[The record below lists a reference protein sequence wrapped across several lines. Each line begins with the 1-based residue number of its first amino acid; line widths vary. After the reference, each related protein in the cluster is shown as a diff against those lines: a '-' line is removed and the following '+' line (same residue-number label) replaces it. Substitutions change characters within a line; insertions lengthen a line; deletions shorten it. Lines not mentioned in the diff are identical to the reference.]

1 MYYYLYYCDLYL
13 EEIDYTDQ
21 TINNIKF
28 SKELRASINDF
39 ETAVDIRRIVF
50 IELGVEL
57 RIGKGKLFEKF
68 GKEDN

>member
-13 EEIDYTDQ
+13 EEIDYTEE

-28 SKELRASINDF
+28 NKELRAGIKDF

>member
-13 EEIDYTDQ
+13 EEIDYTEE

-28 SKELRASINDF
+28 NKELRASIKDF

-57 RIGKGKLFEKF
+57 RIGKGKIFEKF